1 MGIKINYLTKDE
13 LLYELSFHGIK
24 VNLNTCLKLL
34 RAILRQKFEEVGDVG
49 QTFKQKDKRK
59 KLRKLNKCI

>member
-34 RAILRQKFEEVGDVG
+34 RAILRQKFEEVGDV
-49 QTFKQKDKRK
+49 KLVNK
-59 KLRKLNKCI
+59 KINARNLEN